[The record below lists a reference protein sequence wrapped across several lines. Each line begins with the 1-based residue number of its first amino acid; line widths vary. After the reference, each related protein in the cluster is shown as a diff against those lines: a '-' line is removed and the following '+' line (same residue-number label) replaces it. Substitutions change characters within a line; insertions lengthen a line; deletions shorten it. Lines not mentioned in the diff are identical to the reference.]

1 MISGQL
7 EELEEEVWLIMVT
20 SSNRT
25 YLIVE
30 LVVELALQTIHST
43 VYMHFHCY
51 STSSS
56 AMVCHRKCLA
66 HVSGQLERHAL
77 SMMISETPGLV
88 YKCYRFDIYDGI

>member
-43 VYMHFHCY
+43 VYMQSNVF
-51 STSSS
+51 T
-56 AMVCHRKCLA
+56 VI
-66 HVSGQLERHAL
+66 QLRLLLWFATESVWHMCPA
-77 SMMISETPGLV
+77 S
-88 YKCYRFDIYDGI
+88 